1 MKKLTILII
10 ILTLAASANAMRLQ
24 ISVNGEPAPPDT
36 EITLMPSDT
45 LELDIYSPDG
55 YAPGDDVY
63 SSVMGGGYEAWD
75 GTSMATPIVSGVAA
89 LVLEK
94 YPDIT
99 LADLAEE
106 LLSTCEDLD
115 LPADRQGAGLVQVQT
130 VL

>member
-1 MKKLTILII
+1 
-10 ILTLAASANAMRLQ
+10 
-24 ISVNGEPAPPDT
+24 
-36 EITLMPSDT
+36 
-45 LELDIYSPDG
+45 
-55 YAPGDDVY
+55 
-63 SSVMGGGYEAWD
+63 
-75 GTSMATPIVSGVAA
+75 MAT

-106 LLSTCEDLD
+106 LLSTCEDLG